1 MEEVPESFKNSQS
14 VDIGIISKYGNLFL
28 KTVFNKVYPIKG
40 KTTANLRQ
48 MWGLNE
54 KSRDNHAHHAKDAV
68 VVACCTSDI
77 NDALA
82 NYYHDLEQFEFFGK
96 PKPSF
101 SHRIPWEGFHKDVDD
116 FDNNTL
122 VSHHTPD
129 NLPVQSKKAI
139 RKRGI
144 IQRNEKGEIKYKQ
157 GDTVRGALHKESF
170 YGAIK
175 REELNK
181 KTGETE
187 EVIKYVKRQGI
198 EMFKDADL
206 KNIVDDKIKE
216 IVTNGREQEKQIKKE
231 IEELKKQLKNLKEE
245 EEQPIKDTI
254 QILENKIKND
264 LYVLPNKNG
273 NPIPIK
279 KIRYYTSDVTNP
291 LFIKKHRDVS
301 RHEHKQFYHA
311 KNDGNYC
318 MAIYEGLD
326 KKGKISRSNQLINII
341 DAGKYFRLSNE
352 DKSLYPIA
360 PEKDENLNPL
370 KYILTKGKMVLIYDK
385 SPNELFEMS
394 EDKLLERLFEITQ
407 MDVEKSAEIKLLHHA
422 EARDKKRITEFMG
435 LKTGMKGGKNIGEHK
450 KYPWIKIGVNSFD
463 CLVEGYEFQLTS
475 TGKIK
480 FLK

>member
-1 MEEVPESFKNSQS
+1 

-68 VVACCTSDI
+68 VVACCTRDI
-77 NDALA
+77 NDTLA

-122 VSHHTPD
+122 ISHHTPD

-157 GDTVRGALHKESF
+157 GDTVRGALHKETF

-175 REELNK
+175 REEINK

-206 KNIVDDKIKE
+206 KNIVDEKIKE
-216 IVTNGREQEKQIKKE
+216 IVTNGREQEKLIKKE
-231 IEELKKQLKNLKEE
+231 IEDLKKQLKNLKEE
-245 EEQPIKDTI
+245 EEQPLKDEI
-254 QILENKIKND
+254 QLLENKIKND

-394 EDKLLERLFEITQ
+394 ENKLLERLFEITQ
-407 MDVEKSAEIKLLHHA
+407 MDVEKYAEIKLLHHA

-435 LKTGMKGGKNIGEHK
+435 LKTGMKGGKNVGEHK
-450 KYPWIKIGVNSFD
+450 KYPWIKIGANTFD
-463 CLVEGYEFQLTS
+463 CLVEGYEFNLTP

>member
-1 MEEVPESFKNSQS
+1 
-14 VDIGIISKYGNLFL
+14 
-28 KTVFNKVYPIKG
+28 
-40 KTTANLRQ
+40 
-48 MWGLNE
+48 MWGLDE

-68 VVACCTSDI
+68 VVACCTRDI

-82 NYYHDLEQFEFFGK
+82 NYYHELEQFEYNGK

-116 FDNNTL
+116 FDSNTL
-122 VSHHTPD
+122 ISHYTPD

-170 YGAIK
+170 YGAIL
-175 REELNK
+175 REEVDK
-181 KTGETE
+181 KTGKTE
-187 EVIKYVKRQGI
+187 EVVKYVKRQAI
-198 EMFKDADL
+198 ELFKDTDL

-216 IVTNGREQEKQIKKE
+216 IVSNGREQEKQIKKE
-231 IEELKKQLKNLKEE
+231 IEELKKQLKNLKEK
-245 EEQPIKDTI
+245 EEQPVKDAI
-254 QILENKIKND
+254 QILENQIKNE
-264 LYVLPNKNG
+264 LYVLPNKSG
-273 NPIPIK
+273 KPVPIN

-318 MAIYEGLD
+318 MAIYEGID

-341 DAGKYFRLSNE
+341 DAGKYFRLSND
-352 DKSLYPIA
+352 DKKVYPIA

-370 KYILTKGKMVLIYDK
+370 KYILTKGKMVLMYDK
-385 SPNELFEMS
+385 SPKELYDMPEI
-394 EDKLLERLFEITQ
+394 KLLDHLFQITQ
-407 MDVEKSAEIKLLHHA
+407 MDVEKYAEIKLLHHS
-422 EARDKKRITEFMG
+422 EARDKKTITEFMG
-435 LKTGMKGGKNIGEHK
+435 LKAGMKGGKNIGEQK
-450 KYPWIKIGVNSFD
+450 KYPWIKIGANTFD
-463 CLVEGYEFQLTS
+463 CLVEGYEFSLS
-475 TGKIK
+475 PTGKIV
-480 FLK
+480 FL